1 MKKNSNGHLH
11 QLADQN
17 EKCVQGL
24 EHLRSANKDARLLRA
39 HFLILSHQQTLLEFR
54 TEAQACKINMK
65 ESQVELNH
73 LKKSSEGEILPHQ

>member
-1 MKKNSNGHLH
+1 VYSLSCLAEFHDTVPPNLHDMKKHSNGHLH

-39 HFLILSHQQTLLEFR
+39 HFLILLSHQQTLLD
-54 TEAQACKINMK
+54 AA
-65 ESQVELNH
+65 
-73 LKKSSEGEILPHQ
+73 